1 MNYNKELTCSFLSE
15 DVEDELIW
23 EDVILSPAPSVLKLQ
38 TASEPIDL
46 LVAKVGADFKV

>member
-1 MNYNKELTCSFLSE
+1 MSYNKELTCSFLSE

-23 EDVILSPAPSVLKLQ
+23 EDVILSPAPSAFKLQ

-46 LVAKVGADFKV
+46 SVAKVGVDFQV